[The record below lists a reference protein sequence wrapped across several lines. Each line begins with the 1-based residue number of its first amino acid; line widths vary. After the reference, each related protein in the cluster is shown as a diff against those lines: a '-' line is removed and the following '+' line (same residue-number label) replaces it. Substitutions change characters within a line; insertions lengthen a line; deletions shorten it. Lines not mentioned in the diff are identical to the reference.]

1 MDSNSAWDMKVG
13 VRFRVGRTGAFGG
26 VKSGRHMV
34 LGLAGLAFGVGT
46 TELDD
51 EPRTMVAPPKRWLS
65 LNFVTCSD
73 SASQAVAP
81 RESVKAEGSLGIG
94 NQAHQARTGTHTHPT
109 IKAQVGANA
118 ATKMQAKHASL
129 SPSVANKERVGTG
142 SEKEACGRSL
152 GPAAAAP
159 SHQSSLEFEGNIP

>member
-94 NQAHQARTGTHTHPT
+94 NQAHQARTGTHTHTPNN
-109 IKAQVGANA
+109 KSPGGSKCSNQNA
-118 ATKMQAKHASL
+118 S
-129 SPSVANKERVGTG
+129 
-142 SEKEACGRSL
+142 
-152 GPAAAAP
+152 
-159 SHQSSLEFEGNIP
+159 